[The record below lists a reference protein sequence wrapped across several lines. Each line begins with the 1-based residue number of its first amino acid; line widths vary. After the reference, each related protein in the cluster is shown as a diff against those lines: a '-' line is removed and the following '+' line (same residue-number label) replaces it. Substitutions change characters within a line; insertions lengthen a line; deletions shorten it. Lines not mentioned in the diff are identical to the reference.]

1 MASPIIQIQ
10 ECLNQFQNFVLNGGA
25 GSGKTFSLE
34 QVIALVHRD
43 NPYAKIACI
52 TYTNVAA
59 DEIKKRI
66 PIDNLWVSTIHEFL
80 WSSIKSYT
88 KNMKSELKELVETEK
103 TINSSED
110 IDWNKIVKI
119 QYKEYKKLTEGIIS
133 HDEVLKLSVWMI
145 SKYPLLKKII
155 GDKFQYLFIDEYQD
169 TYREVIDALLDVY
182 SFPNRVMGLFGD
194 PMQSIYS
201 TGIGNVENHIKSGE
215 IFNIIKQDNY
225 RCSQRVIDFINR
237 IRTDGIQ
244 QQPALK
250 DENDKILN
258 LEGSVYFVY
267 TNNQN
272 ISMDQ
277 VRKIEIFSDWNFNN
291 PQETKEL
298 YLTHKLIAGQNKFF
312 NLFKACATKKDSLTG
327 NNKDKL
333 ILHLLRI
340 ASIIDLYKNRK
351 YNELI
356 KLTDLKIRRA
366 QDKFILKEN
375 INSLLQEEE
384 NTVEKAI
391 QLADKFNLVKIDDN
405 ISSYLYQVSEEEW
418 KNDLYE
424 HLKPVSFE
432 EVLNFYR
439 YENNTSIY
447 STQHGVK
454 GAEFENVLV
463 VLDNGNWNLYNF
475 TNLFTNKGANI
486 ERTKKLFYVACSRA
500 KKNLV
505 IYMASPSRDVL
516 EGVKKWLPEGNII
529 LIN

>member
-34 QVIALVHRD
+34 QVIDLVHRD

-80 WSSIKSYT
+80 WSNIKSYA
-88 KNMKSELKELVETEK
+88 KNIKSELKELVETKK
-103 TINSSED
+103 TIRSSED
-110 IDWNKIVKI
+110 IDWNKITKI
-119 QYKEYKKLTEGIIS
+119 QYKEYKKLAEGIIS

-145 SKYPLLKKII
+145 SKYPLLQKII

-169 TYREVIDALLDVY
+169 TSKEVIDALLDVY
-182 SFPNRVMGLFGD
+182 SYPNRVMGLFGD

-201 TGIGNVENHIKSGE
+201 SGIGNVEDHIQDGK
-215 IFNIIKQDNY
+215 ITNIIKQDNY
-225 RCSQRVIDFINR
+225 RCSQRVIDFINQ

-250 DENDKILN
+250 DENGKILN
-258 LEGSVYFVY
+258 QEGSVYFVY
-267 TNNQN
+267 TNNHN
-272 ISMDQ
+272 ISMEQ
-277 VRKIEIFSDWNFNN
+277 VKKMDIFSDWDFKN
-291 PQETKEL
+291 PEETKEL
-298 YLTHKLIAGQNKFF
+298 YLTHRLIASQNKFF
-312 NLFKACATKKDSLTG
+312 NLFNSTNRDVLIG

-340 ASIIDLYKNRK
+340 ASIIDLYQHRK

-356 KLTDLKIRRA
+356 KLTDLKIRKA
-366 QDKFILKEN
+366 QDKVILKEN
-375 INSLLQEEE
+375 IDSLQQEKG
-384 NTVEKAI
+384 NTIERAI
-391 QLADKFNLVKIDDN
+391 KLADEFNLVKIDDN
-405 ISSYLYQVSEEEW
+405 ISSYLYKVSEEEW

-424 HLKPVSFE
+424 HIKSVSFE
-432 EVLNFYR
+432 EVMNFYR
-439 YENNTSIY
+439 YENDTSIY

-454 GAEFENVLV
+454 GAEFKNVLV
-463 VLDNGNWNLYNF
+463 VLDNGNWNSYNF
-475 TNLFTNKGANI
+475 ANLFTNKGASI
-486 ERTKKLFYVACSRA
+486 ERTQKLFYVACSRA

-505 IYMASPSRDVL
+505 IYMVSPSLLQAEPHVHVVPYEIRHCELDR
-516 EGVKKWLPEGNII
+516 
-529 LIN
+529 

>member
-34 QVIALVHRD
+34 QIINLVHRD
-43 NPYAKIACI
+43 NPNAKIACI

-88 KNMKSELKELVETEK
+88 KNMRSELKELVETEK
-103 TINSSED
+103 TISSSED
-110 IDWNKIVKI
+110 IDWGKIAKI
-119 QYKEYKKLTEGIIS
+119 QYKEYKKLAEGIIS

-169 TYREVIDALLDVY
+169 TSKEVIDALLDVY
-182 SFPNRVMGLFGD
+182 SYSNRVMGLFGD
-194 PMQSIYS
+194 SMQSIYS
-201 TGIGNVENHIKSGE
+201 SGIGSVENYIQNGK
-215 IFNIIKQDNY
+215 ITNIIKQDNY
-225 RCSQRVIDFINR
+225 RCSQRVIDFINQ

-250 DENDKILN
+250 DENGKILN
-258 LEGSVYFVY
+258 QEGSVYFVY
-267 TNNQN
+267 TNNHN
-272 ISMDQ
+272 ISMEQ
-277 VRKIEIFSDWNFNN
+277 VKKMDIFSDWNFKN
-291 PQETKEL
+291 PKETKEL

-312 NLFKACATKKDSLTG
+312 NLFEACARRKDSLTG

-340 ASIIDLYKNRK
+340 ASIIDLYQHKK

-356 KLTDLKIRRA
+356 KLTDLKIRKA
-366 QDKFILKEN
+366 QDKSILKEN
-375 INSLLQEEE
+375 IDFLLEEE
-384 NTVEKAI
+384 GNTVEKVI
-391 QLADKFNLVKIDDN
+391 NLADKFNLVKIDDN
-405 ISSYLYQVSEEEW
+405 ISPYLYRVSEEEW

-424 HLKPVSFE
+424 HLKTVSFE
-432 EVLNFYR
+432 EVMNFYC
-439 YENNTSIY
+439 YENNTSVY

-475 TNLFTNKGANI
+475 TNLFTNKGAGI

-505 IYMASPSRDVL
+505 IYMDSPSLDAL
-516 EGVKKWLPEGNII
+516 EGVKKWLPEENMKEI
-529 LIN
+529 